1 MNVQELFRAV
11 SWKEVAPYLIENYE
25 VRKQSLPKYK
35 KVFEKISGCEPAPNN
50 DRTVVC
56 VRLIKDGDESWY
68 DVYGC
73 EPGRSESL
81 GLEFCTFAEWA
92 GFDVDEESM
101 QTMLFPELVAHMLW
115 EMTWM
120 GFNDEDILA
129 QKKTIAEELEEV
141 TGRKQITTA

>member
-11 SWKEVAPYLIENYE
+11 SWKDVAPYLIKNYE
-25 VRKQSLPKYK
+25 VREQSLAKYK
-35 KVFEKISGCEPAPNN
+35 KVFEKIRGCEPAPNN
-50 DRTVVC
+50 DGTVVC
-56 VRLIKDGDESWY
+56 VRLIEDEGESWY
-68 DVYGC
+68 DVYGR

-101 QTMLFPELVAHMLW
+101 QTMLFSELVAHMLW

-120 GFNDEDILA
+120 GFNDNDILA
-129 QKKTIAEELEEV
+129 KKKAIVEELEEV
-141 TGRKQITTA
+141 TGRKQIITA